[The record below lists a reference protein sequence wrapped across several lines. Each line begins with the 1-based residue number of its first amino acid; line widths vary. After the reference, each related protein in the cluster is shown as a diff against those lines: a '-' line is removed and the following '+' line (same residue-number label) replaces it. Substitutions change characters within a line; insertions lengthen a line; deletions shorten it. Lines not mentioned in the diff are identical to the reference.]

1 MFSGEASPCV
11 SCGISTSS
19 QSKLSSCFAAKLAQD
34 PRSRW
39 HSTTAAASL
48 SPSSRGSE
56 SSRAAEGKPCLCTA
70 WGGRVRRHLP
80 AWECHG
86 LWRPGLCRQ
95 QGASFR
101 CTECWVQCEASA
113 WKFTS
118 VAGWGTAA
126 LRGPGTTQSRWRPFG
141 LEESQTLFRCV
152 GASFGHSKGTAL
164 MSHPQLRGDR
174 ERTYRNER
182 RTLFSHCGLR
192 SLFLGSTSYPQRY

>member
-70 WGGRVRRHLP
+70 WGGRVRCHLP

-101 CTECWVQCEASA
+101 CRVLGAVRGVRLEIHFSGGLGNCGP
-113 WKFTS
+113 
-118 VAGWGTAA
+118 AGPWHNPEQVEA
-126 LRGPGTTQSRWRPFG
+126 LRARRILDTFPMCWR
-141 LEESQTLFRCV
+141 
-152 GASFGHSKGTAL
+152 
-164 MSHPQLRGDR
+164 
-174 ERTYRNER
+174 
-182 RTLFSHCGLR
+182 
-192 SLFLGSTSYPQRY
+192 FLWAQ